1 MRRRTGAVGT
11 LFALV
16 AIVPAAGPA
25 HAQDLDCT
33 HFAHQEDAQ
42 AVLDADPSDP
52 HRLDEDTGPA
62 DGVACDVLARR
73 GGDDTGD
80 GDLGDGDLGDGDIS
94 ATTRPRQPA
103 TPAAPATPEAP
114 APATTPAV
122 PAPVAPTTAAPTRGV
137 EGGLG
142 GTTASGPSGWDL
154 TAGAL
159 FVAAA
164 AFTTGYVVR
173 RRRR

>member
-42 AVLDADPSDP
+42 AVFDADPSDP
-52 HRLDEDTGPA
+52 HGLDEDTGPD

-80 GDLGDGDLGDGDIS
+80 GDLGDGDIS

-103 TPAAPATPEAP
+103 TPTAPATPGVP

-122 PAPVAPTTAAPTRGV
+122 PAPAAPTTAAPTRGV
-137 EGGLG
+137 AGGLG
-142 GTTASGPSGWDL
+142 GATTSGPSGWDL

-164 AFTTGYVVR
+164 ALTTGYVVR